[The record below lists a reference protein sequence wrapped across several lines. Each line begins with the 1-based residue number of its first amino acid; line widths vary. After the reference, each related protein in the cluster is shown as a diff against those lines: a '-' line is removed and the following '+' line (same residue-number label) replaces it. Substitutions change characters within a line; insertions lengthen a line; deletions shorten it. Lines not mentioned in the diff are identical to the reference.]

1 MIFYFIIFYLGNRCL
16 GTNFMEH
23 EMELV
28 CVCKNPFHIGFY
40 GETKTL
46 FFEWENKHITR
57 TRTVP
62 LLPSHNTPALTV
74 ISLTITSL
82 SKTTTK

>member
-1 MIFYFIIFYLGNRCL
+1 MIFYFIIFNLGNRCL
-16 GTNFMEH
+16 GTNFTEH

-62 LLPSHNTPALTV
+62 LLPSHNTHCPKQLQ
-74 ISLTITSL
+74 SN
-82 SKTTTK
+82 KRWKRNKQF